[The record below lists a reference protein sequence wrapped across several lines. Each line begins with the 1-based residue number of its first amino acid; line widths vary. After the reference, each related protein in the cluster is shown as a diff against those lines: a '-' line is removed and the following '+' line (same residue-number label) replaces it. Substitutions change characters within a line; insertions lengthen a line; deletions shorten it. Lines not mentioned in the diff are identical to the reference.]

1 MFINTSV
8 IEATG
13 KTFEL
18 VSDET
23 VTVKVT
29 ERRSIVDTIKKEDV
43 VVIADLTKLS
53 YVNAVT
59 LTGAVEKYPSVT
71 VDFVSDDTVIL
82 ELDSIISKEFNI
94 ELDKYISEDSKT
106 YVPVLDTELET
117 IVISGGKSLVETIG
131 KVVFTYDVSNIEG
144 TYSGTAEPTV
154 YDKNGDIID
163 NKYLTF
169 NIETLK
175 ATGQAYDIKVIPLE
189 LNISKNSK
197 IDGYSVSSMEYTP
210 KNVKVAGNESYME
223 SINKLVINMDL
234 NINSENISNNQ
245 YIKTLKISEN
255 LPEGVYF
262 ADSVDELN
270 VTLNFE
276 EYKTKTISF
285 MKEDVIFKG
294 VNEEYSVSLQD
305 SAFKVTIS
313 GEDSILEKINN
324 ATIIPYIDVSGLTE
338 GNYNLI
344 MQFEGLDNVIL
355 TSNISVKLKIES
367 IE

>member
-1 MFINTSV
+1 
-8 IEATG
+8 
-13 KTFEL
+13 
-18 VSDET
+18 
-23 VTVKVT
+23 
-29 ERRSIVDTIKKEDV
+29 
-43 VVIADLTKLS
+43 
-53 YVNAVT
+53 
-59 LTGAVEKYPSVT
+59 
-71 VDFVSDDTVIL
+71 
-82 ELDSIISKEFNI
+82 
-94 ELDKYISEDSKT
+94 
-106 YVPVLDTELET
+106 
-117 IVISGGKSLVETIG
+117 
-131 KVVFTYDVSNIEG
+131 
-144 TYSGTAEPTV
+144 
-154 YDKNGDIID
+154 
-163 NKYLTF
+163 
-169 NIETLK
+169 
-175 ATGQAYDIKVIPLE
+175 
-189 LNISKNSK
+189 
-197 IDGYSVSSMEYTP
+197 
-210 KNVKVAGNESYME
+210 ME

>member
-1 MFINTSV
+1 M
-8 IEATG
+8 
-13 KTFEL
+13 
-18 VSDET
+18 
-23 VTVKVT
+23 
-29 ERRSIVDTIKKEDV
+29 
-43 VVIADLTKLS
+43 
-53 YVNAVT
+53 
-59 LTGAVEKYPSVT
+59 
-71 VDFVSDDTVIL
+71 
-82 ELDSIISKEFNI
+82 
-94 ELDKYISEDSKT
+94 
-106 YVPVLDTELET
+106 
-117 IVISGGKSLVETIG
+117 
-131 KVVFTYDVSNIEG
+131 
-144 TYSGTAEPTV
+144 
-154 YDKNGDIID
+154 
-163 NKYLTF
+163 
-169 NIETLK
+169 
-175 ATGQAYDIKVIPLE
+175 
-189 LNISKNSK
+189 
-197 IDGYSVSSMEYTP
+197 
-210 KNVKVAGNESYME
+210 
-223 SINKLVINMDL
+223 
-234 NINSENISNNQ
+234 
-245 YIKTLKISEN
+245 
-255 LPEGVYF
+255 PEGVYF